1 MASLE
6 SKLRTAAAAYA
17 PLLAL
22 LGSGSPVVFRWYD
35 TTLDEGSVFPA
46 VVVRMVSN
54 PSAYVTTGRLPTS
67 SARMQFTVWG
77 GQYAAGAAAAD
88 SVRDALVSWFSQ
100 LNLVGNPGQV
110 MYSNTIV
117 NELRGVYVQTDK
129 PIYQRIIDAMIFSDD
144 SI

>member
-6 SKLRTAAAAYA
+6 SKLRTTAAAYA

-77 GQYAAGAAAAD
+77 GQYAGGATAAD
-88 SVRDALVSWFSQ
+88 SVRDALVSWFAQ
-100 LNLVGNPGQV
+100 LNLVGIAGKV

-117 NELRGVYVQTDK
+117 NEMRGVFVQTDK
-129 PIYQRIIDAMIFSDD
+129 PIYQRIIDAMILSDD